1 VNRIHFKSPDNK
13 EEFDKYDLFRWK
25 ILRQPI
31 GKSVQSLKDEH
42 ENSSFHLIGLIDKKI
57 VACGRLHLNSP
68 DEAQIRYMAVDN
80 YHRGKGIGKQVVEEL
95 ESYAKLK
102 KVDSIILN
110 ARDHA
115 IRFYEKSGYE
125 VVGPY
130 KGSDTGIP
138 HSKMIKKI

>member
-1 VNRIHFKSPDNK
+1 MNRIHFKSPDNK

-31 GKSVQSLKDEH
+31 GKSVESLKDEH
-42 ENSSFHLIGLIDKKI
+42 ENNSFHLIGVIDKKI

-68 DEAQIRYMAVDN
+68 DEAQIRYMAVDD

-102 KVDSIILN
+102 KVNSIILN

-130 KGSDTGIP
+130 KGSDTEIP

>member
-1 VNRIHFKSPDNK
+1 MNRIHFKSPDNK
-13 EEFDKYDLFRWK
+13 EEFDNYDLFRWK

-31 GKSVQSLKDEH
+31 GKSVESLKDEY

>member
-1 VNRIHFKSPDNK
+1 MCIRD
-13 EEFDKYDLFRWK
+13 
-25 ILRQPI
+25 
-31 GKSVQSLKDEH
+31 
-42 ENSSFHLIGLIDKKI
+42 
-57 VACGRLHLNSP
+57 
-68 DEAQIRYMAVDN
+68 RYMAVDD

>member
-1 VNRIHFKSPDNK
+1 MNRIHFKSPDNK
-13 EEFDKYDLFRWK
+13 EEFDKYDFFRWK

-31 GKSVQSLKDEH
+31 GKSVESLKDEH
-42 ENSSFHLIGLIDKKI
+42 ENSRFHLIGLIDKKI

-68 DEAQIRYMAVDN
+68 DEAQIRYMAVDD

>member
-1 VNRIHFKSPDNK
+1 MEKLNLTLSTKMKKNFTLSLSALFLIISCGDNK

-68 DEAQIRYMAVDN
+68 DEAQIRYMAVDD

-102 KVDSIILN
+102 KVDSVIL
-110 ARDHA
+110 
-115 IRFYEKSGYE
+115 
-125 VVGPY
+125 
-130 KGSDTGIP
+130 
-138 HSKMIKKI
+138 SKATLKFKLQLSV

>member
-13 EEFDKYDLFRWK
+13 EEFDNYDLFRWK

-31 GKSVQSLKDEH
+31 GKSVESLKDEY

-68 DEAQIRYMAVDN
+68 DEAQIRYMAVDD

>member
-1 VNRIHFKSPDNK
+1 MNRIHFKSPDNK

-31 GKSVQSLKDEH
+31 GKSVESLKDEY

-57 VACGRLHLNSP
+57 IACGRLHLNSP
-68 DEAQIRYMAVDN
+68 YEAQIRYMAVDD

-102 KVDSIILN
+102 KIDSIILN

-115 IRFYEKSGYE
+115 IRFYEKSGYK

>member
-1 VNRIHFKSPDNK
+1 M
-13 EEFDKYDLFRWK
+13 
-25 ILRQPI
+25 
-31 GKSVQSLKDEH
+31 
-42 ENSSFHLIGLIDKKI
+42 IDKKI

-68 DEAQIRYMAVDN
+68 DEAQIRYMAVDD

>member
-1 VNRIHFKSPDNK
+1 MNRIHFKSPDNK
-13 EEFDKYDLFRWK
+13 EEFDNYDLFRWK

-31 GKSVQSLKDEH
+31 GKSVESLKDEY

-68 DEAQIRYMAVDN
+68 DEAQIRYMAVDD

>member
-1 VNRIHFKSPDNK
+1 MNRIHFKSPDNK

-31 GKSVQSLKDEH
+31 GKSVESLKDEY

-68 DEAQIRYMAVDN
+68 DEAQIRYMAVDD

>member
-1 VNRIHFKSPDNK
+1 MNRIHFKSPDNK

-31 GKSVQSLKDEH
+31 GKSVQSLKDAH

-68 DEAQIRYMAVDN
+68 DEAQIRYMAVDD